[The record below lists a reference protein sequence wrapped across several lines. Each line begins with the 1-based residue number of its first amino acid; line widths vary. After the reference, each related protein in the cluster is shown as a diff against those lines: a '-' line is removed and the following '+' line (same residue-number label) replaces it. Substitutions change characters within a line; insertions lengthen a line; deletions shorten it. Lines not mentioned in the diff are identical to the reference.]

1 MNILVEELL
10 CTLRAHPLLKDVRLL
25 NYDETPAGKL
35 EVKIRC
41 RLAKNFQLQIW
52 LHHETAFR
60 DYAYQLFTSVPVLR
74 WNNAPHYSQITTAP
88 HHFHDANGIVSA
100 SPLLGDPIVDLSYVL
115 LEIEVWLKNNKL
127 LS

>member
-1 MNILVEELL
+1 MSILVEELL
-10 CTLRAHPLLKDVRLL
+10 RTLRAQPLLKDVRLL

-60 DYAYQLFTSVPVLR
+60 DYAYQL
-74 WNNAPHYSQITTAP
+74 Y
-88 HHFHDANGIVSA
+88 
-100 SPLLGDPIVDLSYVL
+100 Y
-115 LEIEVWLKNNKL
+115 
-127 LS
+127 